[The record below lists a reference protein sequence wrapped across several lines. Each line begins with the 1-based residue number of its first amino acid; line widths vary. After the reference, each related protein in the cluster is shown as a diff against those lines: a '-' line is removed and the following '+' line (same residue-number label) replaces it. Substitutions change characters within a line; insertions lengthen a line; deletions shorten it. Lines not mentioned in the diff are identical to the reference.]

1 MYSYTILKINFSIA
15 IMYCTVCVC
24 AGGGL
29 PDIAHLSDGTLK
41 GPYTTLQCRS
51 VRVGSYKVMPK
62 DRVLIV
68 PQGIRIKVPPVTE
81 G

>member
-1 MYSYTILKINFSIA
+1 MHNYTVFKINCSFRDGYKI
-15 IMYCTVCVC
+15 CVC
-24 AGGGL
+24 TGGGL
-29 PDIAHLSDGTLK
+29 PDIAHLCDGTLK